1 MNVEREVINTDILI
15 VGAGPAGLALAYKL
29 AKLVESDPALTK
41 PEILLME
48 KSSYVGGH
56 SLSGAVM
63 DPRGISELIPEFKEM
78 GAPLESAVSSDA
90 MV

>member
-1 MNVEREVINTDILI
+1 MGKEREIINTDILI

-29 AKLVESDPALTK
+29 AKILESDTALTK

-63 DPRGISELIPEFKEM
+63 DPKGILELIP
-78 GAPLESAVSSDA
+78 DY
-90 MV
+90 